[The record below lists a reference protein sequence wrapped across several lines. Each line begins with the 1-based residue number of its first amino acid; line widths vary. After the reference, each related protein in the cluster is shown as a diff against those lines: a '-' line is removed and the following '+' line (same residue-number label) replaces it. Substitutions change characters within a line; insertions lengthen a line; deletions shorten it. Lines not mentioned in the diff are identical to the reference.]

1 MPPKGYKSVSL
12 PRCLAEL
19 VEGFIKNHK
28 ELGYRSTAEFISEAV
43 RLRLEKL
50 RQDEKASFGG

>member
-12 PRCLAEL
+12 PERLAEL
-19 VEGFIKNHK
+19 VERFIKNHK
-28 ELGYRSTAEFISEAV
+28 ELGYRSTAEFVSEAV

-50 RQDEKASFGG
+50 KERGEEA